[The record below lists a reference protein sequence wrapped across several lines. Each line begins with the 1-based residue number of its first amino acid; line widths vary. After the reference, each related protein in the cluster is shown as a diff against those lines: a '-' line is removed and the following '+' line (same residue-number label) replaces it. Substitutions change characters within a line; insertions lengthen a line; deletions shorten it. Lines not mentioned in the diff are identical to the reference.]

1 MVRTR
6 SRRFLSVCCLKVY
19 DESLPRVTSWLSNT
33 QHPSAHAR
41 WLRRATPP
49 QPRIHPS
56 TSSPSPGPSLC
67 RWQVTRVWTLCMTA
81 TPWTHPRHQV
91 NHAPAAHQVAEAVIR
106 AGAALGTPGG
116 GGLRLIGKSEPPSA
130 CALRP
135 LSRAKGA

>member
-1 MVRTR
+1 MRAR
-6 SRRFLSVCCLKVY
+6 SGRFLSVCCLKVY

-33 QHPSAHAR
+33 QYPSAHAR

-67 RWQVTRVWTLCMTA
+67 RWQVTRMWTLCMTA

-91 NHAPAAHQVAEAVIR
+91 NHAPAAHQVAAAVIR

-116 GGLRLIGKSEPPSA
+116 GSEADREKRAAERVCAAPPFP
-130 CALRP
+130 R
-135 LSRAKGA
+135 